1 MDKNANAL
9 NWFEVPAAD
18 INRARKFYEQVF
30 STQMEEPNEMMG
42 MWMCFFPAGQ
52 DKVGG
57 ALVQGP
63 MHTPSTTG
71 SIVYLNANPSLQ
83 AVVDRVEPAG
93 GRVTMPATKISDE
106 IGYMAFFID
115 SEGNAMALHAN
126 KP

>member
-9 NWFEVPAAD
+9 NWFEVPATD
-18 INRARKFYEQVF
+18 IHRAKTFYEQVF
-30 STQMEEPNEMMG
+30 ATQLEPVADMMG
-42 MWMCFFPAGQ
+42 MLMCFFPAAP

-57 ALVQGP
+57 ALVQSP
-63 MHTPSTTG
+63 IHTPSGSG

-83 AVVDRVEPAG
+83 AAVDRIEPAG
-93 GRVTMPATKISDE
+93 GTVTMPATKISDE

-126 KP
+126 NL

>member
-18 INRARKFYEQVF
+18 IQRAKTFYEQVF
-30 STQMEEPNEMMG
+30 ATQLEPVTDMMG
-42 MWMCFFPAGQ
+42 MLMSFFPAAP

-63 MHTPSTTG
+63 MHTPSQTG
-71 SIVYLNANPSLQ
+71 CVLYLNANPSLQ
-83 AVVDRVEPAG
+83 AVVDRIAPAG
-93 GRVTMPATKISDE
+93 GTVTMPATKISDE

-115 SEGNAMALHAN
+115 TEGNAMALHAN
-126 KP
+126 KL